1 MRKRR
6 GAASEEIGQ
15 GVDKVTPA
23 GITLTVFLVALALF
37 IADFLP
43 MGLMVFIVPMALYF
57 CGVVEAKEIFAPL
70 VGQSIILV
78 VAMSVI
84 GAALFKTG
92 MAERIGRALFRFCPG
107 ERSLMLVVTLFSG
120 IVSSFVSN
128 TGTVAILIPIIMGA
142 AASHRIRPS
151 RLLIPLTAGATLGGN
166 ISVIGS
172 PGNLIAKETIE
183 KFSDGAM
190 SVTFFEYAG
199 VGIPLLL
206 AAAAFFALAGPKL
219 VPAKGGDANGESG
232 DMGGQNAKLPEWKGW
247 FTVVVLVGSVGAMIG
262 ADYFKWLPPMH
273 ITACVGAIA
282 VVLFRVLTQKEAFAA
297 FDMQA
302 VFLLS
307 FMTPL
312 GGAMMKTGA
321 AQSIADAVVNVGGGH
336 GPLVM
341 MAVLWLTV
349 WGLTQVM
356 SNTATCALFCP
367 IGWTIAKTLDADPRA
382 VVIAILIASSVAVC
396 TPLAIPANSMILEP
410 GGLRFKDFFRPG
422 IFLSALAFVV
432 SMLLLP
438 VLYPFYPG

>member
-1 MRKRR
+1 M
-6 GAASEEIGQ
+6 
-15 GVDKVTPA
+15 TPA
-23 GITLTVFLVALALF
+23 AITLTVFLIALGLF

-43 MGLMVFIVPMALYF
+43 MGLMVFMVPLALYF
-57 CGVVEAKEIFAPL
+57 CGVIEVKEIFAPL

-84 GAALFKTG
+84 GAALFRTG
-92 MAERIGRALFRFCPG
+92 MAERIGRLLFRFCPG
-107 ERSLMLVVTLFSG
+107 ERSLMMVVTLFSG
-120 IVSSFVSN
+120 VVSAFVSN
-128 TGTVAILIPIIMGA
+128 TGTVAILIPIVMGA
-142 AASHRIRPS
+142 AASHRVRPS

-183 KFSDGAM
+183 RFSEGAM
-190 SVTFFEYAG
+190 SVRFFEYAG
-199 VGIPLLL
+199 VGIPLLV
-206 AAAAFFALAGPKL
+206 AAAVFYALVGPKL
-219 VPAKGGDANGESG
+219 LPEKGGAEAGC
-232 DMGGQNAKLPEWKGW
+232 GGAQGVAALPGWKGW
-247 FTVVVLVGSVGAMIG
+247 FTVAVLLGTVGAMIG

-273 ITACVGAIA
+273 VTACVGAVA
-282 VVLFRVLTQKEAFAA
+282 VVLFGVLTQKEAFAA

-321 AQSIADAVVNVGGGH
+321 ARQIADAVVGVGGGH

-367 IGWTIAKTLDADPRA
+367 IGWTIAKTLGADPRA

-410 GGLRFKDFFRPG
+410 GGLRFKDFFKPG
-422 IFLSALAFVV
+422 ICLSALAFVL

-438 VLYPFYPG
+438 AIYPFYPAAAS

>member
-1 MRKRR
+1 M
-6 GAASEEIGQ
+6 
-15 GVDKVTPA
+15 TPA
-23 GITLTVFLVALALF
+23 AITLTVFLIALALF

-43 MGLMVFIVPMALYF
+43 MGLLVFMVPMALYF
-57 CGVVEAKEIFAPL
+57 CGVIEAKEIFAPL
-70 VGQSIILV
+70 IGQSIILV

-92 MAERIGRALFRFCPG
+92 MAERIGRVLFRYCPG
-107 ERSLMLVVTLFSG
+107 ERSLMMAVTLFAG
-120 IVSSFVSN
+120 AVSSFVSN

-142 AASHRIRPS
+142 AASHKINPS

-183 KFSDGAM
+183 KCSEGAM

-199 VGIPLLL
+199 VGIPLLI
-206 AAAAFFALAGPKL
+206 AAAVFYALVGPKL
-219 VPAKGGDANGESG
+219 VPAKETTRTTESNSKNMPG
-232 DMGGQNAKLPEWKGW
+232 APQGWKGW
-247 FTVVVLVGSVGAMIG
+247 FTVVVLLGTVATMIA
-262 ADYFKWLPPMH
+262 ADYFKCLPPMH

-297 FDMQA
+297 FDLQA

-312 GGAMMKTGA
+312 GSAMMKTGA
-321 AQSIADAVVNVGGGH
+321 AQKIADAVVGVGGGH
-336 GPLVM
+336 GPMIL

-367 IGWTIAKTLDADPRA
+367 IGWTIAKTLGADPRA

-410 GGLRFKDFFRPG
+410 GGLRFKDFFKPG
-422 IFLSALAFVV
+422 ICLSALAFIV
-432 SMLLLP
+432 SMVLLP
-438 VLYPFYPG
+438 ILYPFYP

>member
-1 MRKRR
+1 M
-6 GAASEEIGQ
+6 
-15 GVDKVTPA
+15 
-23 GITLTVFLVALALF
+23 TVFLIAIVLF
-37 IADFLP
+37 VADFLP
-43 MGLMVFIVPMALYF
+43 MGLMVFMVPVALYF
-57 CGVVEAKEIFAPL
+57 CGIIEASEIFAPL

-107 ERSLMLVVTLFSG
+107 ERSLMLAVTLFSG
-120 IVSSFVSN
+120 VVSAFVSN
-128 TGTVAILIPIIMGA
+128 TGTVAILIPIVMGA
-142 AASHRIRPS
+142 AASHGMRPS

-183 KFSDGAM
+183 KLSDGAM
-190 SVTFFEYAG
+190 GVKFFEYAG
-199 VGIPLLL
+199 VGIPLLV
-206 AAAAFFALAGPKL
+206 AAAVFYALVGPKVL
-219 VPAKGGDANGESG
+219 PAKGGAGGVPESK
-232 DMGGQNAKLPEWKGW
+232 GGAPCRPWKGW
-247 FTVVVLVGSVGAMIG
+247 FTVAVLVATVGAMVG
-262 ADYFKWLPPMH
+262 ADYAKWLPPMH
-273 ITACVGAIA
+273 ITACVGAIS
-282 VVLFRVLTQKEAFAA
+282 VVLFGVLTQKEAFAS

-321 AQSIADAVVNVGGGH
+321 AQKIADAVVGVGGGH
-336 GPLVM
+336 GPLLM
-341 MAVLWLTV
+341 MAVLWITV

-367 IGWTIAKTLDADPRA
+367 IGWTIAKTLGADPRA
-382 VVIAILIASSVAVC
+382 VVIAVLIASSVAVC

-422 IFLSALAFVV
+422 ICLSALGFAI
-432 SMLLLP
+432 SMILLP
-438 VLYPFYPG
+438 ILYPFYP

>member
-1 MRKRR
+1 M
-6 GAASEEIGQ
+6 
-15 GVDKVTPA
+15 TPA
-23 GITLTVFLVALALF
+23 TTTLIVFLIALGLF

-43 MGLMVFIVPMALYF
+43 MGLMVFMVPIALYF
-57 CGVVEAKEIFAPL
+57 CGVIEAKEIFAPL

-84 GAALFKTG
+84 GAALFRTG
-92 MAERIGRALFRFCPG
+92 MAARIGRLLFRFCPG

-120 IVSSFVSN
+120 LVSAFVSN

-183 KFSDGAM
+183 KFSEGAL
-190 SVTFFEYAG
+190 SVHFFEYAG
-199 VGIPLLL
+199 VGLPLLL
-206 AAAAFFALAGPKL
+206 AAAVFYALVGPMVLPSKGENGSAGTDVDTSRGAEQP
-219 VPAKGGDANGESG
+219 G
-232 DMGGQNAKLPEWKGW
+232 WKGW
-247 FTVVVLVGSVGAMIG
+247 FTVVVLLVTVGAMIG
-262 ADYFKWLPPMH
+262 ADYVKCLPPMH
-273 ITACVGAIA
+273 IAACVGAIA

-321 AQSIADAVVNVGGGH
+321 AQQIADAVVGVGGGH
-336 GPLVM
+336 GPLLM

-367 IGWTIAKTLDADPRA
+367 IGWTIAKTLGADPRA

-396 TPLAIPANSMILEP
+396 TPLAIPANAMILEP
-410 GGLRFKDFFRPG
+410 GGLRFKDFFKPG
-422 IFLSALAFVV
+422 ICLSALAFVL
-432 SMLLLP
+432 SMILLP
-438 VLYPFYPG
+438 IIYPFYPAP

>member
-1 MRKRR
+1 M
-6 GAASEEIGQ
+6 
-15 GVDKVTPA
+15 
-23 GITLTVFLVALALF
+23 TVFLIAIVLF
-37 IADFLP
+37 VADFLP
-43 MGLMVFIVPMALYF
+43 MGLMVFMVPVALYF
-57 CGVVEAKEIFAPL
+57 CGIIEASEIFAPL

-107 ERSLMLVVTLFSG
+107 ERSLMLAVTLVSG
-120 IVSSFVSN
+120 VVSAFVSN
-128 TGTVAILIPIIMGA
+128 TGTVAILIPIVMGA
-142 AASHRIRPS
+142 AASHGMRPS

-183 KFSDGAM
+183 KLSDGAM
-190 SVTFFEYAG
+190 GVKFFEYAG
-199 VGIPLLL
+199 VGIPLLV
-206 AAAAFFALAGPKL
+206 AAAVFYALVGPKVL
-219 VPAKGGDANGESG
+219 PAKGGAGGVPESK
-232 DMGGQNAKLPEWKGW
+232 GGAPCRPWKGW
-247 FTVVVLVGSVGAMIG
+247 FTVAVLVATVGAMVG
-262 ADYFKWLPPMH
+262 ADYAKWLPPMH
-273 ITACVGAIA
+273 ITACVGAIS
-282 VVLFRVLTQKEAFAA
+282 VVLFGVLTQKEAFAS

-321 AQSIADAVVNVGGGH
+321 AQKIADAVVGVGGGH
-336 GPLVM
+336 GPLLM
-341 MAVLWLTV
+341 MAVLWITV

-367 IGWTIAKTLDADPRA
+367 IGWTIAKTLGADPRA
-382 VVIAILIASSVAVC
+382 VVIAVLIASSVAVC

-422 IFLSALAFVV
+422 ICLSALGFAI
-432 SMLLLP
+432 SMILLP
-438 VLYPFYPG
+438 ILYPFYP

>member
-1 MRKRR
+1 M
-6 GAASEEIGQ
+6 
-15 GVDKVTPA
+15 TPA
-23 GITLTVFLVALALF
+23 AITLIVFLVALGLF

-43 MGLMVFIVPMALYF
+43 MGLMVFMVPVALYF
-57 CGVVEAKEIFAPL
+57 CGVIEAKEIFAPL

-84 GAALFKTG
+84 GAALFRTG
-92 MAERIGRALFRFCPG
+92 MAERIGRVLFRFCPG

-142 AASHRIRPS
+142 AASHKVKPS

-183 KFSDGAM
+183 KLSEGAM
-190 SVTFFEYAG
+190 SVKFFEYAG
-199 VGIPLLL
+199 VGIPLLV
-206 AAAAFFALAGPKL
+206 AAAVFYALVGPQIL
-219 VPAKGGDANGESG
+219 PAKGGDVAAGAPAPG
-232 DMGGQNAKLPEWKGW
+232 RPGPCAPWKGW
-247 FTVVVLVGSVGAMIG
+247 FTVVVLLGTVAAMIG
-262 ADYFKWLPPMH
+262 ADYLKWLPPMH

-282 VVLFRVLTQKEAFAA
+282 VVLFGVLTQKEAFAA

-321 AQSIADAVVNVGGGH
+321 AQQIADAVVGVGGGH
-336 GPLVM
+336 GPLIM

-367 IGWTIAKTLDADPRA
+367 IGWTIAKTIGADPRA
-382 VVIAILIASSVAVC
+382 VVIAILIASSVAIC
-396 TPLAIPANSMILEP
+396 TPLAIPANAMILEP

-422 IFLSALAFVV
+422 ICLSALAFVL
-432 SMLLLP
+432 SMVLLP
-438 VLYPFYPG
+438 ILYPF

>member
-1 MRKRR
+1 M
-6 GAASEEIGQ
+6 
-15 GVDKVTPA
+15 TPA
-23 GITLTVFLVALALF
+23 ATTLTVFLVALVLF
-37 IADFLP
+37 VADFLP
-43 MGLMVFIVPMALYF
+43 MGLMVFMVPIALYF
-57 CGVVEAKEIFAPL
+57 CGVIEAKEIFAPL

-92 MAERIGRALFRFCPG
+92 MAERIGRVLFRFCPG
-107 ERSLMLVVTLFSG
+107 ERSLMMVVTLFSG
-120 IVSSFVSN
+120 VVSAFVSN

-142 AASHRIRPS
+142 AASHGIRPR

-183 KFSDGAM
+183 KLSGGAM
-190 SVTFFEYAG
+190 GVKFFEYAG
-199 VGIPLLL
+199 VGIPLLV
-206 AAAAFFALAGPKL
+206 AAAVFYALVGPKVL
-219 VPAKGGDANGESG
+219 PAKGGGGGVPERKGGE
-232 DMGGQNAKLPEWKGW
+232 PCRPWKGW
-247 FTVVVLVGSVGAMIG
+247 FTVAVLVATVGAMVG
-262 ADYFKWLPPMH
+262 ADYAKWLPPMH

-282 VVLFRVLTQKEAFAA
+282 VVLFGVLTQKEAFAA

-321 AQSIADAVVNVGGGH
+321 AQQIADAVVGVGGGH

-349 WGLTQVM
+349 WALTQVM

-367 IGWTIAKTLDADPRA
+367 IGWTIARTRGAAPRA

-422 IFLSALAFVV
+422 ICLSALGFAI
-432 SMLLLP
+432 SMVLLP
-438 VLYPFYPG
+438 ILYPFYP

>member
-1 MRKRR
+1 M
-6 GAASEEIGQ
+6 
-15 GVDKVTPA
+15 TPA
-23 GITLTVFLVALALF
+23 AITLTVFLIALVLF

-43 MGLMVFIVPMALYF
+43 MGLMVFMVPIALYF

-70 VGQSIILV
+70 IGQSIILV

-84 GAALFKTG
+84 GAALFRTG
-92 MAERIGRALFRFCPG
+92 MAERIGKMLFRFCPG
-107 ERSLMLVVTLFSG
+107 ERSLMLAVTLFSG
-120 IVSSFVSN
+120 IVSAFVSN

-142 AASHRIRPS
+142 AATHRIRPS

-166 ISVIGS
+166 ISVRGS
-172 PGNLIAKETIE
+172 PGNLIAKDTIE
-183 KFSDGAM
+183 KFSNGAM
-190 SVTFFEYAG
+190 CIRFFEYAW
-199 VGIPLLL
+199 VGIPLLV
-206 AAAAFFALAGPKL
+206 AAAVFYALVGPKL
-219 VPAKGGDANGESG
+219 LPAKGVDDWEGARSP
-232 DMGGQNAKLPEWKGW
+232 ALRRSPEIGSPSHRWKGW
-247 FTVVVLVGSVGAMIG
+247 FTVVVLLVTVGAMVG
-262 ADYFKWLPPMH
+262 ADYFKSLPPMH

-282 VVLFRVLTQKEAFAA
+282 VVLFGVLTQKEAFAA

-302 VFLLS
+302 IFLLS

-312 GGAMMKTGA
+312 GGAMTKTGA
-321 AQSIADAVVNVGGGH
+321 AQQIADAVVSVGGGH

-367 IGWTIAKTLDADPRA
+367 IGWTIAKTLGADPRA

-410 GGLRFKDFFRPG
+410 GGLRFKDFFKPG
-422 IFLSALAFVV
+422 ICLSAVAFVL
-432 SMLLLP
+432 SMILLP
-438 VLYPFYPG
+438 ILYPFNPVQ

>member
-1 MRKRR
+1 M
-6 GAASEEIGQ
+6 
-15 GVDKVTPA
+15 TPA
-23 GITLTVFLVALALF
+23 AITLTVFLIALALF

-43 MGLMVFIVPMALYF
+43 MGLMVFMVPMALYF
-57 CGVVEAKEIFAPL
+57 CGVIEAKEIFAPL
-70 VGQSIILV
+70 IGQSIILV
-78 VAMSVI
+78 VAMSVL

-92 MAERIGRALFRFCPG
+92 MAERIGRGLFRFCPG
-107 ERSLMLVVTLFSG
+107 ERSLMMVVTLFAG
-120 IVSSFVSN
+120 TVSAFVSN
-128 TGTVAILIPIIMGA
+128 TGTVAILIPIIIGA
-142 AASHRIRPS
+142 AASHKISPS

-183 KFSDGAM
+183 KFSEGTM

-199 VGIPLLL
+199 VGIPLLIV
-206 AAAAFFALAGPKL
+206 AAVFYALLGPKL
-219 VPAKGGDANGESG
+219 VPAKETSRTAESDSKATPG
-232 DMGGQNAKLPEWKGW
+232 ATQGWKGW
-247 FTVVVLVGSVGAMIG
+247 FTVVVLLGTVVTMIA
-262 ADYFKWLPPMH
+262 ADYFKCLPPMH
-273 ITACVGAIA
+273 ITACVGAIS

-297 FDMQA
+297 FDLQA

-312 GGAMMKTGA
+312 GSAMMKTGA
-321 AQSIADAVVNVGGGH
+321 AQKIADAVVGVGGGH
-336 GPLVM
+336 GPMIL

-367 IGWTIAKTLDADPRA
+367 IGWTIAKTLGADPRA

-410 GGLRFKDFFRPG
+410 GGLRFKDFFKPG
-422 IFLSALAFVV
+422 ICLSALAFAV
-432 SMLLLP
+432 SMALLP
-438 VLYPFYPG
+438 ILYPFYPS

>member
-6 GAASEEIGQ
+6 GAPPGEIEAGS
-15 GVDKVTPA
+15 DTVTPA
-23 GITLTVFLVALALF
+23 AITLTVFLIALALF

-43 MGLMVFIVPMALYF
+43 MGLMVFMVPMALYF
-57 CGVVEAKEIFAPL
+57 CGVIEAKEIFAPL
-70 VGQSIILV
+70 IGQSIILV
-78 VAMSVI
+78 VAMSVL

-92 MAERIGRALFRFCPG
+92 MAERIGRGLFRFCPG
-107 ERSLMLVVTLFSG
+107 ERSLMMVVTLFAG
-120 IVSSFVSN
+120 TVSAFVSN

-142 AASHRIRPS
+142 AASHKISPS

-183 KFSDGAM
+183 KFSEGAM

-206 AAAAFFALAGPKL
+206 AAAIFYALAGPKL
-219 VPAKGGDANGESG
+219 VPAKETARTAESG
-232 DMGGQNAKLPEWKGW
+232 SRGMPGATQGWKGW
-247 FTVVVLVGSVGAMIG
+247 FTVVVLLGTVAAMIA
-262 ADYFKWLPPMH
+262 ADYFKRLPPMH

-297 FDMQA
+297 FDLQA

-312 GGAMMKTGA
+312 GSAMMKTGA
-321 AQSIADAVVNVGGGH
+321 AQKIADAVVGVGGGH
-336 GPLVM
+336 GPMIL

-367 IGWTIAKTLDADPRA
+367 IGWTIAKTLGADPRA

-410 GGLRFKDFFRPG
+410 GGLRFKDFFKPG
-422 IFLSALAFVV
+422 ICLSALAFVV
-432 SMLLLP
+432 SMALLP
-438 VLYPFYPG
+438 ILYPFYP